1 MSDKVTNI
9 AEIGAEQAT
18 NAAGAAAPITSPEA
32 AGGAAEGNAGVY
44 THKFKRPFEHS
55 GVKYTELTF
64 DFEHLTG
71 RDMVAIDAEMQAS
84 GEMLMAAETS
94 RSCQS
99 KIAARAAGIGAD
111 VVEAMPLGDF
121 NRITNAV
128 RAFLIETGF

>member
-1 MSDKVTNI
+1 MSKEVTNI
-9 AEIGAEQAT
+9 AEISAEQAT
-18 NAAGAAAPITSPEA
+18 SAAGAAAPITSPET
-32 AGGAAEGNAGVY
+32 AGEAAEGDVGVY

-128 RAFLIETGF
+128 RGFLIETGF

>member
-1 MSDKVTNI
+1 MKNDEKNI
-9 AEIGAEQAT
+9 VDIGAGQP
-18 NAAGAAAPITSPEA
+18 AGAQEPAAHETTPGTEESA
-32 AGGAAEGNAGVY
+32 VKDDVGVY
-44 THKFKRPFEHS
+44 THTFKRPFAYC
-55 GVKYTELTF
+55 GVTYTELTF

-71 RDMVAIDAEMQAS
+71 RDMVAIDAEMQAN

-128 RAFLIETGF
+128 RNFLIETGF

>member
-1 MSDKVTNI
+1 MSKEVTNI
-9 AEIGAEQAT
+9 AEISAEQA
-18 NAAGAAAPITSPEA
+18 AGAEKAVAPITSPET
-32 AGGAAEGNAGVY
+32 AGEATEGDVGVY

>member
-1 MSDKVTNI
+1 MSKEVTNI
-9 AEIGAEQAT
+9 AEISAEQAT
-18 NAAGAAAPITSPEA
+18 SAAGAAAPITSPET
-32 AGGAAEGNAGVY
+32 AGEAAEGDVGVY

>member
-1 MSDKVTNI
+1 MKSEEKNVVN
-9 AEIGAEQAT
+9 IGAGQPAEAQ
-18 NAAGAAAPITSPEA
+18 GPAAPETTPEA
-32 AGGAAEGNAGVY
+32 EKKAAERDVGVY
-44 THKFKRPFEHS
+44 THTFKRPF
-55 GVKYTELTF
+55 VYCDVTYTELTF

-71 RDMVAIDAEMQAS
+71 RDMVAIDAEMQAN
-84 GEMLMAAETS
+84 GEMLMAAEAS

-128 RAFLIETGF
+128 RNFLIETGF

>member
-9 AEIGAEQAT
+9 AEIGAEQAA
-18 NAAGAAAPITSPEA
+18 NATGTAGPITSPEA
-32 AGGAAEGNAGVY
+32 AGGAAEDNVGVY

>member
-18 NAAGAAAPITSPEA
+18 NTAGAAGPITSPEA
-32 AGGAAEGNAGVY
+32 AGGAAEGSVGVY

>member
-1 MSDKVTNI
+1 MSKEVTNI
-9 AEIGAEQAT
+9 AEISAEQAT
-18 NAAGAAAPITSPEA
+18 SAAGAAAPITSPEA
-32 AGGAAEGNAGVY
+32 AGEAAKGDVGVY

>member
-1 MSDKVTNI
+1 MSETIKNT
-9 AEIGAEQAT
+9 ATQGAEQAAGT
-18 NAAGAAAPITSPEA
+18 AATSTPAVTPEA
-32 AGGAAEGNAGVY
+32 AKKPTGANVGVY

>member
-1 MSDKVTNI
+1 MSKEVTNI
-9 AEIGAEQAT
+9 AEISAEQAT
-18 NAAGAAAPITSPEA
+18 SAAGAAAPITSPEA
-32 AGGAAEGNAGVY
+32 AGEAAEGDVGVY